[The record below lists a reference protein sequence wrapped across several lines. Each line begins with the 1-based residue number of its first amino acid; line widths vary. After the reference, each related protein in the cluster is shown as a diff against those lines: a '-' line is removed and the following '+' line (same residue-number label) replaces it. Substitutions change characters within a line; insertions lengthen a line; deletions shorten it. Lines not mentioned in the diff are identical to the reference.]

1 MEERNK
7 GEEKGKEEV
16 EGKEMK
22 GDESWKVEKVC
33 DRRGANVSYGTGSHV
48 S

>member
-7 GEEKGKEEV
+7 GEEKVKGEV

-22 GDESWKVEKVC
+22 GDESRKMERVC
-33 DRRGANVSYGTGSHV
+33 DRRGANVSYGTGSHM